1 VIVNDALARK
11 FFPGASAVGGQ
22 LRMADS
28 VYTIVGVVG
37 DVRQAGLDVPPLME
51 MHFPVTDTMM
61 ANGGGDMTI
70 VLKTAVDPASVAPAL
85 RAAVRAVDPDQPI
98 YLVRTMDEVIQH
110 SLSGRQLD
118 LWLLGI
124 FASIALVLSAAG
136 LYGVISYLVAQ
147 RTRELGIRMALG
159 AQQEHVVALVMRRG
173 SALIVVGIALGLLGA
188 LALTRLLQNL
198 LYGVSARDPLTFGA
212 IAALLAVVAL
222 VATYLPAR
230 RAARV
235 DPLTAIRSE

>member
-1 VIVNDALARK
+1 
-11 FFPGASAVGGQ
+11 
-22 LRMADS
+22 
-28 VYTIVGVVG
+28 
-37 DVRQAGLDVPPLME
+37 
-51 MHFPVTDTMM
+51 
-61 ANGGGDMTI
+61 MTI

-159 AQQEHVVALVMRRG
+159 AQQEQVVALVMRRG

-235 DPLTAIRSE
+235 DLLTAIRSE